1 MIRLEYMGQVTIYLP
16 DEIENEAREAARAK
30 GQSVTR
36 WVADQVMRNFR
47 NTWPD
52 SVLRAAGAV
61 PDFPSLESIRT
72 SRTPYADPV

>member
-1 MIRLEYMGQVTIYLP
+1 MAQLTIYLP
-16 DEIENEAREAARAK
+16 DEIESKARGAAKAA

-36 WVADQVMRNFR
+36 WVADQVIQKLRS
-47 NTWPD
+47 TWSD

-61 PDFPSLESIRT
+61 PDFPSVESIRAESIRT